1 MVTTTRPRHVAAL
14 YGAVPLALLL
24 AGCGGGDD
32 GSKPSAAPPA
42 ASRPAPATSAADP
55 DAADKAA
62 VLASYTSMWGEQMK
76 AYRQADAKGTDLKK
90 YAALNA
96 LSKFEADLAHMKKNS
111 TVIRG
116 DLGHSPKVT
125 ALDTAGKL
133 PKATVQDCVDLAK
146 WETLDTKTGKPIPL
160 PTSQPLRY
168 VATATAEKWPGGW
181 MITDYTPDGARTC

>member
-1 MVTTTRPRHVAAL
+1 MMTTRPRRTAAL

-32 GSKPSAAPPA
+32 AAKPSGAPPA
-42 ASRPAPATSAADP
+42 ASATPAPATSTTDP
-55 DAADKAA
+55 QAADKAA
-62 VLASYTSMWGEQMK
+62 VLASYTSMWGEQMQ
-76 AYRQADAKGTDLKK
+76 AYRKADAKGTDLKK
-90 YAALNA
+90 YAALDA

-160 PTSQPLRY
+160 PSAQPLRY

-181 MITDYTPDGARTC
+181 MITDYAPDGARTC

>member
-1 MVTTTRPRHVAAL
+1 MT
-14 YGAVPLALLL
+14 AVLLL

-32 GSKPSAAPPA
+32 DAKPSEAPPV
-42 ASRPAPATSAADP
+42 ASASASAPATSTTDP

-62 VLASYTSMWGEQMK
+62 VLAAYTSMWGEQMQ
-76 AYRQADAKGTDLKK
+76 AYRKADAKGTDLKK

-146 WETLDTKTGKPIPL
+146 WETLDTKTDKPIPL

-168 VATATAEKWPGGW
+168 VATASAEKWPGGW